1 MTDQSNSFSTYSL
14 YIQISRKISINI
26 GKLGKVD
33 FPKGIYLYCG
43 SARKNFD
50 ARIKRHLARNK
61 KIRWHIDYLLES
73 KYSKIIKIEKF
84 ELEKHT
90 ECSLV
95 KYYVLSNTAE
105 KFADGFGA
113 SDCKN
118 GCRSHLLKLL

>member
-1 MTDQSNSFSTYSL
+1 MTIQSNSFSTYCL
-14 YIQISRKISINI
+14 QIQISRKISINI

-50 ARIKRHLARNK
+50 ARINRHLARNK
-61 KIRWHIDYLLES
+61 KIRWHIDYLLAS

-84 ELEKHT
+84 ELGEHT

-95 KYYVLSNTAE
+95 KYYVLNNTAE

>member
-1 MTDQSNSFSTYSL
+1 MTEQSNSFSTYCL
-14 YIQISRKISINI
+14 HIQISRKISVNI

-33 FPKGIYLYCG
+33 FPEGIYLYCG

-50 ARIKRHLARNK
+50 ARINRHLATNK
-61 KIRWHIDYLLES
+61 KIRWHIDYLLGS
-73 KYSKIIKIEKF
+73 KYSKIVKIEKF
-84 ELEKHT
+84 ELEEHT

-95 KYYVLSNTAE
+95 KYYALNNIAE
-105 KFADGFGA
+105 KYATGFGA

>member
-1 MTDQSNSFSTYSL
+1 MTDQSDSFSTYCL

-50 ARIKRHLARNK
+50 ARINRHLTRNK
-61 KIRWHIDYLLES
+61 KIRWHIDYLLGN

-84 ELEKHT
+84 KLEEHT

-95 KYYVLSNTAE
+95 KYYVLNNIAE
-105 KFADGFGA
+105 KYVIGFGA
-113 SDCKN
+113 SDCQN